1 MPYIKKTR
9 RFKNDD
15 ILKRFDGYHSFQ
27 GKLIRAI
34 KKQDS
39 RTFGMSLQ
47 NSKKYKSYS
56 IKKKRLCK

>member
-1 MPYIKKTR
+1 MKR
-9 RFKNDD
+9 NHNS
-15 ILKRFDGYHSFQ
+15 LERFDGYHSFQ

-47 NSKKYKSYS
+47 NSKKYKSHK

>member
-1 MPYIKKTR
+1 MPYVRKTR
-9 RFKNDD
+9 KLKNDN
-15 ILKRFDGYHSFQ
+15 ILERGDGFHRFQ
-27 GKLIRAI
+27 GELIRAI

-47 NSKKYKSYS
+47 NSKKYKSHK

>member
-9 RFKNDD
+9 KLKNDN
-15 ILKRFDGYHSFQ
+15 ILERGDGFHSFQ
-27 GKLIRAI
+27 GELIRAI

-47 NSKKYKSYS
+47 NSKKYRSYS
-56 IKKKRLCK
+56 IKKRRG

>member
-1 MPYIKKTR
+1 MKRNY
-9 RFKNDD
+9 NSVE
-15 ILKRFDGYHSFQ
+15 RFDGYHTFQ
-27 GKLIRAI
+27 GQLIKAI

-56 IKKKRLCK
+56 IKKRRLCK